1 VFFVLVQLSDP
12 HVGAQWLGAD
22 SLATL
27 AHVVESVGTLLP
39 GPDAILVSGDLA
51 EHATDA
57 EYEDVRR
64 LVSSLGA
71 PVFVAAGNH
80 DDRTAL
86 RRLFDVPG
94 MDAKPVQYAAELG
107 PLRLVVLDTTRPG
120 EDDGELD
127 VDRLAWLDAT
137 LMASDKPT
145 VVAMHHPPLP
155 SGLPAFDRI
164 SLTSA
169 ETSAL
174 RDVITR
180 HPHVCRL
187 VAGHAHHACIS
198 ELGTCTVV
206 VAPSSYL
213 QASLDLRSPEISFDD
228 RHPSGYVVHTLVG
241 DQLVS
246 HVGFAPAVASS

>member
-1 VFFVLVQLSDP
+1 LFVLVQLSDP

-27 AHVVESVGTLLP
+27 ARVVESVGTLRP

-64 LVSSLGA
+64 LVSSLGT

-80 DDRTAL
+80 DDRSTL

-94 MDAKPVQYAAELG
+94 TDAGLVQYAAELG

-127 VDRLAWLDAT
+127 ADRLAWLDAT
-137 LMASDKPT
+137 LTASNKPT

-155 SGLPAFDRI
+155 TGLPAFDRI

-169 ETSAL
+169 ETDAL
-174 RDVITR
+174 REVITR

-228 RHPSGYVVHTLVG
+228 RHPPGYVVHTLVG

-246 HVGFAPAVASS
+246 HVRFAPALASS

>member
-1 VFFVLVQLSDP
+1 MSFVLVQLSDP

-22 SLATL
+22 SLAML
-27 AHVVESVGTLLP
+27 AHVVESVGALAP

-51 EHATDA
+51 ENATDA

-64 LVSSLGA
+64 LVGSLGA

-80 DDRTAL
+80 DDRSTL
-86 RRLFDVPG
+86 RRLFGVPG
-94 MDAKPVQYAAELG
+94 TDAKPVQYAAELG

-127 VDRLAWLDAT
+127 ADRLAWLDAT
-137 LMASDKPT
+137 LTASGTPT

-155 SGLPAFDRI
+155 TGLPAFDRI
-164 SLTSA
+164 SLTGA
-169 ETSAL
+169 ESRAL
-174 RDVITR
+174 RDVIAR
-180 HPHVCRL
+180 HPHVLRI
-187 VAGHAHHACIS
+187 VAGHAHHACLS
-198 ELGTCTVV
+198 ELGACPVV

-213 QASLDLRSPEISFDD
+213 QASLDHRSPEIGFDD
-228 RHPSGYVVHTLVG
+228 RHPPGYVVHTLVD

-246 HVGFAPAVASS
+246 HMRFAARP

>member
-1 VFFVLVQLSDP
+1 VLVQLSDP

-22 SLATL
+22 SLAIL

-39 GPDAILVSGDLA
+39 GPDAILVTGDLA

-64 LVSSLGA
+64 FVSSLGA

-80 DDRTAL
+80 DDRGAL

-94 MDAKPVQYAAELG
+94 TDAKPVQYAAELE

-127 VDRLAWLDAT
+127 VDRLTWLDAT
-137 LMASDKPT
+137 LAASDKPT

-155 SGLPAFDRI
+155 TGLPAFDRI

-169 ETSAL
+169 DSRAL
-174 RDVITR
+174 REVIAR
-180 HPHVCRL
+180 HPHVRRI
-187 VAGHAHHACIS
+187 VAGHAHHACLS
-198 ELGTCTVV
+198 ELGTCGVV
-206 VAPSSYL
+206 VAPSAYL
-213 QASLDLRSPEISFDD
+213 QARLDLRSHEVSFDD
-228 RHPSGYVVHTLVG
+228 GHPPGYVVHTLVG

-246 HVGFAPAVASS
+246 HVRFASARPAAS